1 MGGGSHTHH
10 AHVRRIVAV
19 LLFALLSTH
28 PPATAHHHYTLKHGM
43 TFNPMSFSSLK
54 SLRSNLSRLSLE
66 IKQVEENLSRL
77 EDDICEGNWAEREV
91 ESGNVEGIANFLRNM
106 KDFGGLHEWEGA
118 ESRVR
123 SAESEFF
130 TKKKTLDRW
139 SKRELEGRNRLS
151 DLGEEIEELEAKLEA
166 CRKEKCAT
174 IKTNKEAARAIRRA
188 KRDMKGSESCLN
200 TERAKLVRER
210 DKVID
215 RVKESSRDFDWASA
229 PRAAGIEKGEK
240 ETEEEA
246 EAEAVARVGGTG
258 SLDEGDIVGGMMI
271 EISRLQKKRERF
283 GARKEEVQELIRTKE
298 QEGANGV

>member
-1 MGGGSHTHH
+1 MEGED
-10 AHVRRIVAV
+10 VVAV
-19 LLFALLSTH
+19 
-28 PPATAHHHYTLKHGM
+28 
-43 TFNPMSFSSLK
+43 
-54 SLRSNLSRLSLE
+54 
-66 IKQVEENLSRL
+66 
-77 EDDICEGNWAEREV
+77 
-91 ESGNVEGIANFLRNM
+91 
-106 KDFGGLHEWEGA
+106 
-118 ESRVR
+118 
-123 SAESEFF
+123 
-130 TKKKTLDRW
+130 
-139 SKRELEGRNRLS
+139 
-151 DLGEEIEELEAKLEA
+151 EEIEELEAKLEA

-188 KRDMKGSESCLN
+188 KRDLKGSESCLN

-246 EAEAVARVGGTG
+246 EAEAEAVARVGGTG

-298 QEGANGV
+298 QEGADGV